1 MPYYEG
7 ASVLRGNS
15 IYMTD
20 YPYIKTAAKLKE
32 FLQTIPSLGTPKSV
46 STRWLP
52 KVGFK
57 SANHRPI
64 IRILDFIG
72 FIKSNKPTDRWRAYQ
87 AEKYPKTVLA
97 EGIADGYRELFKLYP
112 DANQRSDAELKG
124 YFQKHISTGDQA
136 INSAVGTFKA
146 LCSLA
151 DFERPNGDGS
161 SRQQEAHVPAKQQP
175 MDSGASASA
184 AMTAPS
190 PAPAPDYPTVHTD
203 IQIHIHPDADAEQI
217 REIFKNMARYLYDKD
232 VD

>member
-1 MPYYEG
+1 
-7 ASVLRGNS
+7 
-15 IYMTD
+15 MTD
-20 YPYIKTAAKLKE
+20 YPYIKTPAKLKE
-32 FLQTIPSLGTPKSV
+32 FLQKIPALGTPKSV

-52 KVGFK
+52 KAGFK

-64 IRILDFIG
+64 IRIMDFIG

-87 AEKYPKTVLA
+87 AEKKSRLVLA
-97 EGIADGYRELFKLYP
+97 EGIASGYHELFAVYP
-112 DANQRSDAELKG
+112 NANQRSDAELKG
-124 YFQKHISTGDQA
+124 FFQKHISTGEQA

-151 DFERPNGDGS
+151 DFERPKGDGA
-161 SRQQEAHVPAKQQP
+161 SRQRKARVAAKQLP
-175 MDSGASASA
+175 TDSAGSA
-184 AMTAPS
+184 TV
-190 PAPAPDYPTVHTD
+190 PAPDYPTIHTD

>member
-1 MPYYEG
+1 
-7 ASVLRGNS
+7 
-15 IYMTD
+15 MTD
-20 YPYIKTAAKLKE
+20 YPYIKNTAKLKD
-32 FLQTIPSLGTPKSV
+32 FLQKIPSLGTPKSV

-64 IRILDFIG
+64 IRIMDFIG

-87 AEKYPKTVLA
+87 AEKNARRVLA
-97 EGIADGYRELFKLYP
+97 EGIADGYRELFKAFP
-112 DANQRSDAELKG
+112 DASQRSDAELRT
-124 YFQKHISTGDQA
+124 FFRNHISAGDQA
-136 INSAVGTFKA
+136 INSAIGTFKD

-151 DFERPNGDGS
+151 DFERAPRAS
-161 SRQQEAHVPAKQQP
+161 ATSHRQARLPANPPSLGVAK
-175 MDSGASASA
+175 SASA
-184 AMTAPS
+184 

>member
-1 MPYYEG
+1 MHYYEC

-15 IYMTD
+15 IFMTD

-72 FIKSNKPTDRWRAYQ
+72 FIKSNKPTHRWRAYL

-124 YFQKHISTGDQA
+124 FFQNHISTGDQA

-151 DFERPNGDGS
+151 DFERDGS
-161 SRQQEAHVPAKQQP
+161 SRQQNAHVPAKQQP
-175 MDSGASASA
+175 IDSA
-184 AMTAPS
+184 AIAAAPS
-190 PAPAPDYPTVHTD
+190 PAPAPVYPTVHTD

-217 REIFKNMARYLYDKD
+217 REIFKNMALYLYDKD

>member
-124 YFQKHISTGDQA
+124 YFRNI
-136 INSAVGTFKA
+136 FP
-146 LCSLA
+146 LA
-151 DFERPNGDGS
+151 T
-161 SRQQEAHVPAKQQP
+161 RQLTQQ
-175 MDSGASASA
+175 S
-184 AMTAPS
+184 APS
-190 PAPAPDYPTVHTD
+190 RLCVPSPISSVMARPDNKKRMFRPSSSQWTPAPAQPQP
-203 IQIHIHPDADAEQI
+203 
-217 REIFKNMARYLYDKD
+217 
-232 VD
+232 